1 MSPRCFRGT
10 GMTDAQAGAGPAPF
24 SGHTPEPAVPFLR
37 RVEKALADVQL
48 HRALAIATDR
58 LSSARTRAFEDL
70 PDGEALRHTARLI
83 RAHTVANLDRYL
95 TQFADSAE
103 RLGCQLHWAE
113 TAADA
118 ARAVV
123 AIAKERGITLAVK
136 SKSMVTEEVE
146 LNHALEKAGVRVVET
161 DLGEFVV
168 QVAGDRPSH
177 IITPIIHKRREDVA
191 ALFKE
196 KLGARDEEVADI
208 PAITAFA
215 RRILRREFLNS
226 GIGIS
231 GANFAVA
238 ESGSL
243 CVVTNE
249 GNGRLTTTVP
259 RVHVALVGLERL
271 LPTIADLG
279 VMMQL
284 IARSATGQAAPVY
297 TNVISG
303 PRRRG
308 GARAP
313 ASSGDPD
320 GPDELHIVI
329 VDNGRSR
336 ILGSDLAEILYCIR
350 CGACLNICPVYQQ
363 IGGHAYGGVYPGPVG
378 SVVSP
383 GLYGLEAW
391 GDLPHASTLCGAC
404 RDVCPVCIDLPH
416 LLLELRARGNREGLD
431 PLWLKIGMA
440 VFSAVATRPALY
452 RAAGNLAGRLCQL
465 VAREGWISRLPG
477 PLGAWTIAR
486 DFPAPATRSFT
497 RRWHDAHRR
506 PTEGT

>member
-1 MSPRCFRGT
+1 
-10 GMTDAQAGAGPAPF
+10 MTEPGRPVATASLPLHASAPAGP
-24 SGHTPEPAVPFLR
+24 FLG
-37 RVEKALADVQL
+37 RVEKALADARL
-48 HRALAIATDR
+48 HGALAMATDR
-58 LSSARTRAFEDL
+58 LADARARAFAAL
-70 PDGEALRHTARLI
+70 PDGEALRQAARRI

-95 TQFADSAE
+95 AQFADEAE
-103 RLGCQLHWAE
+103 RHGCVLHWAE
-113 TAADA
+113 TAEA
-118 ARAVV
+118 AAATVV
-123 AIAKERGITLAVK
+123 SIARDRGVTLAVK
-136 SKSMVTEEVE
+136 SKSMVTEEIE
-146 LNHALEKAGVRVVET
+146 LNRALEQAGIRVVES

-196 KLGARDEEVADI
+196 KLGARDEDVADV

-215 RRILRREFLNS
+215 RRILRTEFLNS
-226 GIGIS
+226 GMGVS
-231 GANFAVA
+231 GANFAIA

-259 RVHVALVGLERL
+259 RMHVALLGLERV
-271 LPTIADLG
+271 LPGAADLG

-297 TNVISG
+297 TNVMTG
-303 PRRRG
+303 PRRIG
-308 GARAP
+308 SESAGT
-313 ASSGDPD
+313 SDGDPD
-320 GPDELHIVI
+320 GPSELHVVV

-336 ILGSDLAEILYCIR
+336 MLGSDLAEILYCIR
-350 CGACLNICPVYQQ
+350 CGACLNVCPVYRQ

-404 RDVCPVCIDLPH
+404 RDVCPVCIDLPR
-416 LLLELRARGNREGLD
+416 LLLDLRARGNREGIG

-440 VFSAVATRPALY
+440 IFSAIATRPLLF
-452 RAAGNLAGRLCQL
+452 RAAGAVAGRLTRMI
-465 VAREGWISRLPG
+465 ARDGWVRRIVG
-477 PLGAWTIAR
+477 PLGAWSAAR
-486 DFPAPATRSFT
+486 DFPVFAKRSFT
-497 RRWHDAHRR
+497 AQWHDSLAK
-506 PTEGT
+506 PTEVR